1 MVKKIFWE
9 NFQLNHRSGKTLTY
23 LCPHAPFARM
33 ITHEDSKEAV
43 MGQKLDWYLQI
54 VERFSPIVH
63 ESEGIIVGM
72 GGFQRNT
79 NRGNIQVIVGELTP
93 FDPPWQIEN

>member
-1 MVKKIFWE
+1 M
-9 NFQLNHRSGKTLTY
+9 
-23 LCPHAPFARM
+23 
-33 ITHEDSKEAV
+33 
-43 MGQKLDWYLQI
+43 
-54 VERFSPIVH
+54 H